1 MVKKKSSLKRI
12 KDKKSLN
19 QFKFIIIDLLIKAA
33 IILTLSVIVLTL
45 DIEINYIFLIVTIG
59 ICNALMGY
67 IIGSEKKKNG
77 LFLALIYTLP
87 GNLSL
92 LVISLIL
99 NGFKFDYFAFLT
111 LTTMMI
117 TSAVGGVVS
126 VNKKKK
132 IKV

>member
-77 LFLALIYTLP
+77 LFFALIYTLP
-87 GNLSL
+87 GSLSL

-111 LTTMMI
+111 LTTLMI